1 MSISVSQD
9 RGAAASD
16 SGGAYGPA
24 EGATPDTA
32 PRRSTVTSGAARNML
47 NTHRRGWWRALFR
60 QARVRV
66 KRAGAKMEVAMRAW
80 TVAAALPL
88 TIALGEDVARA
99 ATWTGTW
106 SVSPQSSS
114 TTFAQQ
120 TLRQIVHT
128 SISGTA
134 ARIQLSNVFGTQPV
148 TIADIHIAQRSTGSS
163 IVAGSDVPVT
173 FGGQPSTTVAV
184 GDLAVSD
191 SIAFPVT
198 ALSDVSISMYIPEP
212 VASATSHQ
220 LGLQTNYVASGDVSG
235 DATLTN
241 PQTNGSYYFLVN
253 LDVQNPAA
261 TGAVA
266 ALGASI
272 TDGYTSTSDANE
284 RWPND
289 LASRLLGAGLTVG
302 VLNQGISGNDLLT
315 DGAGQSA
322 LHRFS
327 RDVLSQPGVQWVI
340 VSDDPINDLGSS
352 NPPAADQL
360 IAGLQQLIASAHQS
374 GLKYLCSTLTPFEG
388 AAYWTPTGETGR
400 EAINAFVRSSSSGCD
415 GIVDQDTATHNPAA
429 PTEYLPAY
437 DSGDHLHP
445 NDLGYQ
451 AIANCVDLTLFDVGA
466 PPEDGGSVTDATA
479 DAAENGAD
487 AAEDGHDG
495 QAASEAGDAGP
506 VAAFDAAPA
515 QDAGSG
521 AANGGSGCAA
531 SPSASAAPAPLSAS
545 AFALLVAAG
554 LAARKKRSLPLRL
567 PVRDRRRRA

>member
-1 MSISVSQD
+1 
-9 RGAAASD
+9 
-16 SGGAYGPA
+16 
-24 EGATPDTA
+24 
-32 PRRSTVTSGAARNML
+32 
-47 NTHRRGWWRALFR
+47 
-60 QARVRV
+60 
-66 KRAGAKMEVAMRAW
+66 MRAW

-88 TIALGEDVARA
+88 TIALRENVALA

-134 ARIQLSNVFGTQPV
+134 TRIQLSNVFGTQPV
-148 TIADIHIAQRSTGSS
+148 TIADVHVAQRSTGSS
-163 IVAGSDVPVT
+163 VVASSDVPVT

-184 GDLAVSD
+184 GDVAVSD

-198 ALSDVSISMYIPEP
+198 ALSDVSISFYLPDS
-212 VASATSHQ
+212 VSSATSHQ

-235 DATLTN
+235 DAMLTN
-241 PQTNGSYYFLVN
+241 PQTNASYYFLVN
-253 LDVQNPAA
+253 LDVQNPSA

-272 TDGYTSTSDANE
+272 TDGYASTSDANE

-289 LASRLLGAGLTVG
+289 LAIRLVDAGVTVG
-302 VLNQGISGNDLLT
+302 VLNQGISGNDLLS

-352 NPPAADQL
+352 NPPTADQL

-374 GLKYLCSTLTPFEG
+374 GLKYLCSTLTPFQG

-400 EAINAFVRSSSSGCD
+400 EAINAFIRSSSSGCD

-451 AIANCVDLTLFDVGA
+451 AIANCVDLTLFNVAA
-466 PPEDGGSVTDATA
+466 PPEDGGSDTDATA
-479 DAAENGAD
+479 GAADDGGD
-487 AAEDGHDG
+487 AAEDGDDG

-506 VAAFDAAPA
+506 GAVFDAAPVENT
-515 QDAGSG
+515 SG
-521 AANGGSGCAA
+521 GAPNGGSGCAA
-531 SPSASAAPAPLSAS
+531 SPSASVAPVPLSVS
-545 AFALLVAAG
+545 ALALLVAAG
-554 LAARKKRSLPLRL
+554 LGARKKRSP
-567 PVRDRRRRA
+567 PSGA